1 MGCLR
6 QALCVDGDPLPLQL
20 HSLPHFRELWRCEP
34 GARWSYHYCKLLGCL
49 ALLFLGLAGGT
60 LACWV
65 GTNLSICCPGFL
77 FLRSLP
83 LLVEVGFVLCL
94 AAVFSSSFCL
104 SLCPFF
110 PPFKSLCLIVVGF
123 WMLNACIHSTSPE
136 SFSFSPP
143 TPLAL
148 CSSDWPELVTILL
161 PQPSKCWDNRLEKP
175 WQALYLSHRWDW
187 AHENMCGHFPHF
199 PQWSPG
205 LFCALFFLLT
215 FSTPFLLFWFI
226 VILNIFSMLLLR

>member
-104 SLCPFF
+104 SLCPSH
-110 PPFKSLCLIVVGF
+110 PPLQISLSYCRGL
-123 WMLNACIHSTSPE
+123 LNAKCMYSLNFTRI
-136 SFSFSPP
+136 FLFLPP

-161 PQPSKCWDNRLEKP
+161 PQPSKCWDDRLEKP

-205 LFCALFFLLT
+205 LFFLLT